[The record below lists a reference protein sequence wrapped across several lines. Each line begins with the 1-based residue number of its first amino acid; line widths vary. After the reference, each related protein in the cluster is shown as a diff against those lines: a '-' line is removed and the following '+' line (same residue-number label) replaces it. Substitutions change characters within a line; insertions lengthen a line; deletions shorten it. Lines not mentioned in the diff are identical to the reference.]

1 MSSYTSPVNP
11 TLFGYIDNS
20 NLSTDV
26 LDVGDSYEGAIRNV
40 TYYNKVI
47 VTVISDQAGTLYIDQ
62 YFDIDVSPIITTTV
76 VYGGGSI
83 AAITSQQFSLP
94 FYRIRYT
101 NGGVAQ
107 TSFLVTSK
115 VCVFQ

>member
-1 MSSYTSPVNP
+1 MSSFTSPVNP
-11 TLFGYIDNS
+11 LLFGFIDNS
-20 NLSTDV
+20 NLSTEP
-26 LDVGDSYEGAIRNV
+26 LDAGASYTGAIRNV

-62 YFDIDVSPIITTTV
+62 YFDITAAPIITTTV
-76 VYGGGSI
+76 VYGGGI
-83 AAITSQQFSLP
+83 ASVTNQQFSLP

-107 TSFLVTSK
+107 TTFLVTSK
-115 VCVFQ
+115 VCVYQ